1 MKFTKLTSVLMA
13 LGLLTGGYASN
24 LLAATPY
31 STAIMPGPEE
41 STAEVKL
48 GYLSDD
54 GVKLGRYTGPTGDG
68 AKATLNLDLRY
79 KDKDNDGRYSHT
91 QIKGLGSDTVYFRHR
106 TGEQGNYSLGVEY
119 REKALFQ
126 ERGLQTPI
134 TGNHQ
139 LQLPTLAVGE
149 TLANAPTS
157 SININHKRE
166 SFRISGQKVL
176 EEAWKLNFVINRED
190 KTGNRIQGFGFWNGQ
205 TGIQMPAPVD
215 QRTDQLDFSLEYQG
229 SKLQARVGYH
239 LSKFTQ
245 LNDNHFQLSNAQ
257 SIAPGNNNYQN
268 TQTFSL
274 APDNE
279 YHRVTGSMA
288 YALSNVT
295 RFSGELDLGRATQ
308 DDAFIQD
315 TAYQNN
321 LTLLGIDSL
330 DAKYDTTRLGLRAS
344 HRLNPGTML
353 RASYRLDDRD
363 NKTTTHQGLKGDAAF
378 INQKERD
385 TRIHSWTRHT
395 ADADANIRLPLRSN
409 LLVGAKYEDT
419 DRKTGARGET
429 QEATFHARLR
439 SQISSGITTGIKASY
454 ADLSGSTYDD
464 TVTSNTLLMRKYHLA
479 SVEKTLLSANANW
492 HALDQLALGLEVT
505 YKDFDY
511 TKSEAGL
518 QEDQRLATTLTAD
531 YFPSRNLS
539 GYAFFTYE
547 DGERTQAGANRQLTH
562 ELITLSLGLGGKA
575 KLTDDGRYSLGAD
588 LLIVNSETDIKANPG
603 TDFTTLES
611 NLTELRLYGDY
622 KYSENLT
629 FKLAYLAHKY
639 KDQDWALNANAVP
652 STYFTMGASEY
663 DETVH
668 LVVGSAAYRF

>member
-1 MKFTKLTSVLMA
+1 MKLKKLTSALMA
-13 LGLLTGGYASN
+13 LGFLTGGYATS

-31 STAIMPGPEE
+31 STAITPGPEE
-41 STAEVKL
+41 STAEVKF

-79 KDKDNDGRYSHT
+79 KDKENDGRYSHT
-91 QIKGLGSDTVYFRHR
+91 QIKGLGSDTVHFRHR

-119 REKALFQ
+119 REKVLFQ

-134 TGNHQ
+134 SGNHH
-139 LQLPTLAVGE
+139 LLLPDLNSGQTLA
-149 TLANAPTS
+149 TAPTS
-157 SININHKRE
+157 NININHKRE
-166 SFRISGQKVL
+166 SFRITGQKVL

-190 KTGNRIQGFGFWNGQ
+190 KSGNRIQGFGFWTGQ
-205 TGIQMPAPVD
+205 AGIQMPAPID

-229 SKLQARVGYH
+229 DKLQARVGYH

-245 LNDNHFQLSNAQ
+245 LDDNHFQLANPQA
-257 SIAPGNNNYQN
+257 IAPADSRFAE
-268 TQTFSL
+268 TQKFSL

-279 YHRVTGSMA
+279 YHRITGSMA
-288 YALSNVT
+288 YALSNAT
-295 RFSGELDLGRATQ
+295 RFSGELDLGRA
-308 DDAFIQD
+308 IQD
-315 TAYQNN
+315 ASFVQDTSYQDN
-321 LTLLGIDSL
+321 LDKLGIDSL

-363 NKTTTHQGLKGDAAF
+363 NKTAIHKQLEGDASF
-378 INQKERD
+378 SNIKLRD

-429 QEATFHARLR
+429 QEATLHARIR
-439 SQISSGITTGIKASY
+439 SKVTNSLTSGFKASY

-464 TVTSNTLLMRKYHLA
+464 TVTANSQLMRKYHLA

-547 DGERTQAGANRQLTH
+547 DGERTQAGTSQQLTH
-562 ELITLSLGLGGKA
+562 EITTLSLGLGGKY
-575 KLTDDGRYSLGAD
+575 KISDDSPFSLGAD
-588 LLIVNSETDIKANPG
+588 LLVVNSETDIKANLG

-622 KYSENLT
+622 QYSKNLT

-639 KDQDWALNANAVP
+639 EDKDWANDP
-652 STYFTMGASEY
+652 ITSPGYTTMGVSNY